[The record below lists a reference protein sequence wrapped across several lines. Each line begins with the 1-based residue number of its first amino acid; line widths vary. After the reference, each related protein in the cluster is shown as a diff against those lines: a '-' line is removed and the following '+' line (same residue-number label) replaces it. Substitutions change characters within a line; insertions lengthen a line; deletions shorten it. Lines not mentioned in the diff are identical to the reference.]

1 MISLGDGIEGLFS
14 IPRGE
19 ASLILSDLPSG
30 ETQAAFDTPPNLR
43 MLWHACWQALK
54 PDGVVVFMASSLEFA
69 FRLTRS
75 TPYFRYDMIWHKSAA
90 SGFLNS
96 KTRPLRSHEFV
107 LVFFREQGTYVP
119 QMTEVG
125 QPINAAKRKGGG
137 ENYGYVEGG
146 ESRAGATDRYPRSV
160 LTFAS
165 VGTSSKLRTHPQ
177 QKPEPLLR
185 HLIRTYSNTEEL
197 VVDPYAGSGST
208 GQAALAEGRKFL
220 GWDSDPRFAPR

>member
-1 MISLGDGIEGLFS
+1 MIILGDGIEGLFS

-19 ASLILSDLPSG
+19 AALILSDLPSG
-30 ETQAAFDTPPNLR
+30 ETQAPFDKKPNLR

-69 FRLTRS
+69 FELTRS
-75 TPYFRYDMIWHKSAA
+75 TPYFRYDMIWTKSAA

-96 KTRPLRSHEFV
+96 KTRPLRSHEFT

-125 QPINAAKRKGGG
+125 KPINAATRKGGG
-137 ENYGYVEGG
+137 ENYGHVEGG
-146 ESRAGATDRYPRSV
+146 ASRAGATDRYPTSV
-160 LTFAS
+160 LKFAS

-177 QKPEPLLR
+177 QKPDDLMAF
-185 HLIRTYSNTEEL
+185 LIRSYSLSGEL

-208 GQAALAEGRKFL
+208 GRAAEAEHRRFL
-220 GWDSDPRFAPR
+220 GWDSDERFGGR